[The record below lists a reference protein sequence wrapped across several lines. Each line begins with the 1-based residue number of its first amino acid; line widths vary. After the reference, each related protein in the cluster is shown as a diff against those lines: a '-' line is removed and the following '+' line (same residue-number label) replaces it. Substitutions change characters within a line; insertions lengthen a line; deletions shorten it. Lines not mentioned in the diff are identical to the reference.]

1 MTSLVLM
8 YVFYD
13 VNGDIKA
20 ITPSL
25 DENFAGS
32 FSVATFPLPVVEKFL
47 TGKSNTFDY
56 KIKKVEKSSGIKYV
70 LMKKFTT
77 INYTRSLDSYLTKV
91 ETTAINEYNY
101 SGIIII
107 NDVVNKVFTVRLSKD
122 IKDLYK
128 NGTEEEQER
137 VSDFLNKGPST
148 VYITKRNNPY
158 HLLFS
163 FVLTPR
169 ALFDTEKLYFNYTD
183 TYKDVSMYTKK
194 LISGYEYKEKAE

>member
-1 MTSLVLM
+1 MASLILM

-20 ITPSL
+20 ITPAL
-25 DENFAGS
+25 DENFSAH
-32 FSVATFPLPVVEKFL
+32 FSVATFPLPLVEKFL
-47 TGKSNTFDY
+47 TGVSNTFDY
-56 KIKKVEKSSGIKYV
+56 KVKKVEKSSGITYV
-70 LMKKFTT
+70 LLKKLVT

-91 ETTAINEYNY
+91 ETTDTKEQYF
-101 SGIIII
+101 SGIIIT
-107 NDVVNKVFTVRLSKD
+107 NNTENKVFSVRLSTD
-122 IKDLYK
+122 IKDMYK

-163 FVLTPR
+163 FVLAPR
-169 ALFDTEKLYFNYTD
+169 ALFDTERLYFNYTGSY
-183 TYKDVSMYTKK
+183 TNVSAYTKK
-194 LISGYEYKEKAE
+194 LVGGYEYKEKAE